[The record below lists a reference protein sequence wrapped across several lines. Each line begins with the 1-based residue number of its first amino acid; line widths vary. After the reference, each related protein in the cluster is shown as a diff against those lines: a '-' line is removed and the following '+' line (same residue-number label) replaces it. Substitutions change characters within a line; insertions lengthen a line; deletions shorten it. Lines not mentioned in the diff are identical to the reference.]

1 MTTAAIQARHL
12 TLARL
17 ERAAGE
23 SFGCVEEG
31 GDTVRWTFVTPTC
44 LALATLAAATAATIG
59 YLV

>member
-23 SFGCVEEG
+23 AFGCVEEG
-31 GDTVRWTFVTPTC
+31 AVTARWTFVTPAS
-44 LALATLAAATAATIG
+44 LALATLVAATAATIG

>member
-12 TLARL
+12 TLVCL

-23 SFGCVEEG
+23 AFGCVEEVAV
-31 GDTVRWTFVTPTC
+31 TERWRLVTATS
-44 LALATLAAATAATIG
+44 LALATLAAATAVTIA

>member
-31 GDTVRWTFVTPTC
+31 GGIVRGAFVTPTS
-44 LALATLAAATAATIG
+44 LALMTLVAATAATIG